1 MKEPGGSVEPGAGDR
16 SLRLSIAHL
25 KASMLSSPP
34 STATITHPKL
44 PDMITIMGL
53 TQLMM
58 DAREIQSDL
67 ILLIVFV

>member
-1 MKEPGGSVEPGAGDR
+1 MKEPGGSVDR

-44 PDMITIMGL
+44 PDMITILSL

-58 DAREIQSDL
+58 DAREFNCFCL
-67 ILLIVFV
+67 VLKLLKASVVY